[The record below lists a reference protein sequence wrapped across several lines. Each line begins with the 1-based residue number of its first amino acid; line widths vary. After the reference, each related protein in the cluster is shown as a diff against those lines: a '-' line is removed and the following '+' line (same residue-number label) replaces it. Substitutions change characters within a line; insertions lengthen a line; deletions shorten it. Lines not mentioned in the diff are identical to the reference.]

1 MEVAQELLRQD
12 GHDLL
17 NLYTLSVQDMQ
28 KIPGIG
34 QVKAI
39 QLKCIAE
46 LSKRMAKTR
55 YKERICLGDPG
66 SIASYYMEDMRH
78 ESRER
83 TMVLLFDAKCRL
95 LEKVM
100 MSVGSATAALVS
112 PREIFLA
119 ALDKSAIQI
128 VLMHNHPSGDPSPSA
143 EDDAVTKRVAEC
155 GALLGIPLVDHIIIG
170 DRTYYSYRECK
181 RIQSRERTMTNN
193 VYGIDLGTC
202 NMKIYCKASN
212 KIMNEKNTIA
222 LVNKNEMY
230 AYGDDAYAMYEK
242 APETIQVTFPVVGGV
257 IADFNNLQVM
267 LQTYLE
273 AHAKGKLRGAEF
285 IVAVPTDITDVE
297 KRAFFDMFY
306 KSKLKPK
313 SVLLCEKPIADAVGL
328 GLNVNEP
335 TGIMVVDIG
344 ADTTEISVISLGGL
358 VLSDLLHSGGNK
370 IDESIITY
378 VKRKYNLVIGQKTAQ
393 SMKETLG
400 SGIPGNTQT
409 MVVVGR
415 DVVSGLPIE
424 MEMSGAVVYE
434 AIKDNLNTICNSIKM
449 ILEKTPPELARD
461 IIHSGIYITGGS
473 SQIHDLDQL
482 FRDIT
487 GIEINTCE
495 EPEEC
500 VVRGLLKIVS
510 DAKFK
515 HLAFSMKNKIL
526 L

>member
-1 MEVAQELLRQD
+1 
-12 GHDLL
+12 
-17 NLYTLSVQDMQ
+17 
-28 KIPGIG
+28 
-34 QVKAI
+34 
-39 QLKCIAE
+39 
-46 LSKRMAKTR
+46 
-55 YKERICLGDPG
+55 
-66 SIASYYMEDMRH
+66 
-78 ESRER
+78 
-83 TMVLLFDAKCRL
+83 
-95 LEKVM
+95 
-100 MSVGSATAALVS
+100 
-112 PREIFLA
+112 
-119 ALDKSAIQI
+119 
-128 VLMHNHPSGDPSPSA
+128 
-143 EDDAVTKRVAEC
+143 
-155 GALLGIPLVDHIIIG
+155 
-170 DRTYYSYRECK
+170 
-181 RIQSRERTMTNN
+181 MTNN

-344 ADTTEISVISLGGL
+344 ADTTEM

>member
-1 MEVAQELLRQD
+1 
-12 GHDLL
+12 
-17 NLYTLSVQDMQ
+17 
-28 KIPGIG
+28 
-34 QVKAI
+34 
-39 QLKCIAE
+39 
-46 LSKRMAKTR
+46 
-55 YKERICLGDPG
+55 
-66 SIASYYMEDMRH
+66 
-78 ESRER
+78 
-83 TMVLLFDAKCRL
+83 
-95 LEKVM
+95 
-100 MSVGSATAALVS
+100 
-112 PREIFLA
+112 
-119 ALDKSAIQI
+119 
-128 VLMHNHPSGDPSPSA
+128 
-143 EDDAVTKRVAEC
+143 
-155 GALLGIPLVDHIIIG
+155 
-170 DRTYYSYRECK
+170 
-181 RIQSRERTMTNN
+181 MTNN

-335 TGIMVVDIG
+335 TGIVVDIG